1 MFPINP
7 KAACGVWCAL
17 VLCTPGLDAAPN
29 SGDRLEAET
38 AARLLE
44 FDKNNDRGGPRRP
57 ASPELKAV
65 NSSVL
70 ENLGAEDLEKMSL
83 DDPVLKK
90 AYVQV
95 FLRSWRFK
103 QLEPPQELALADMRR
118 RGEAVSPMLLKLMSE
133 NQENGIEDQ
142 ILLNIEHLD
151 TVRIEPFLEYARSL
165 LRGRMKTMTA
175 EAAGAAAFALA
186 RNGTREDQAL
196 LQLVISKRPYMAS
209 TIGTELKLLTARLD
223 SSQFE
228 SRPERRE
235 IPSPNAGK
243 GVGPV
248 EGIEDH
254 PQDGDSTISQTKPWI
269 ISGIIFVVLL
279 GVYPFLRQRR
289 KAQKSK
295 SIP

>member
-1 MFPINP
+1 M
-7 KAACGVWCAL
+7 A
-17 VLCTPGLDAAPN
+17 
-29 SGDRLEAET
+29 AET

-83 DDPVLKK
+83 DDPVLKA
-90 AYVQV
+90 AYVEI

-133 NQENGIEDQ
+133 NQENRIEDQ

-175 EAAGAAAFALA
+175 EAAGAAAYTLA
-186 RNGTREDQAL
+186 RNGTREDEAL
-196 LQLVISKRPYMAS
+196 LEWVRNERPYMAN
-209 TIGTELKLLTARLD
+209 TIGEELKILRARLD
-223 SSQFE
+223 TPPSVL
-228 SRPERRE
+228 RPERRE
-235 IPSPNAGK
+235 IPSPDAAK

-254 PQDGDSTISQTKPWI
+254 PQDGDSTISQTKSWI
-269 ISGIIFVVLL
+269 ISGIIFVLLL
-279 GVYPFLRQRR
+279 GVYGFLRQRR
-289 KAQKSK
+289 KAHK
-295 SIP
+295 

>member
-17 VLCTPGLDAAPN
+17 VLCTLGLDAAPN

-57 ASPELKAV
+57 ASPELNAV

-70 ENLGAEDLEKMSL
+70 ENLGAEDLETMSL

-90 AYVQV
+90 AYVQI

-133 NQENGIEDQ
+133 NQENRIEDQ

-175 EAAGAAAFALA
+175 GAAGAAAYTLA

-196 LQLVISKRPYMAS
+196 LELVISKRPYMAS

-235 IPSPNAGK
+235 IPTSNTGSDARRAK
-243 GVGPV
+243 GVENDP
-248 EGIEDH
+248 H
-254 PQDGDSTISQTKPWI
+254 DGDFTLSRTKPWLI
-269 ISGIIFVVLL
+269 GGIILLALL
-279 GVYPFLRQRR
+279 GVYRLLWKSQRG
-289 KAQKSK
+289 QS
-295 SIP
+295 